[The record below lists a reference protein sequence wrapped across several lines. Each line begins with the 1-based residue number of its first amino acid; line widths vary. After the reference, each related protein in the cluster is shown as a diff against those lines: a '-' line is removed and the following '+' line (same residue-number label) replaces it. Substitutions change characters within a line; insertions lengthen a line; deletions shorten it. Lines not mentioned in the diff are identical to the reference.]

1 MGILNYLG
9 YSMEYLHIKTR
20 NTRGTRRGS
29 LADPQVLCDI
39 QKKIRV
45 RSAFTIVEMLVII
58 GVLSL
63 MSSILILYS
72 RRAEQQIVLF
82 KEQAKVI
89 SILSR
94 AKTLSI
100 STYSYSRSEVP
111 CGYGVH
117 FEAPST
123 FLIFKD
129 LPTNSNSDCSSSDK
143 KYSGST
149 SSELVE
155 SFQLDSRAL
164 FDSLSLSDILF
175 IPPDPKVVITP
186 TPSQDEAT
194 VVLKTI
200 DGSKSATIK
209 VNSAGQITT
218 E

>member
-1 MGILNYLG
+1 
-9 YSMEYLHIKTR
+9 
-20 NTRGTRRGS
+20 
-29 LADPQVLCDI
+29 
-39 QKKIRV
+39 
-45 RSAFTIVEMLVII
+45 MLIII

-94 AKTLSI
+94 AKALSI
-100 STYSYSRSEVP
+100 STYSKSEVRKYDRP

-117 FEAPST
+117 FEAPRT

-129 LPTNSNSDCSSSDK
+129 LAAQETYHIFGRLADDCKLSDK

-149 SSELVE
+149 EINE
-155 SFQLDSRAL
+155 SFQLDPRVS

-186 TPSQDEAT
+186 SQDEAT
-194 VVLKTI
+194 VVLKTV
-200 DGSKSATIK
+200 DGNKSATIK